1 MFTMAIEARYRTVA
15 ITLSRHTVSITWT
28 ISEEM
33 KCAMG
38 AATQVG
44 ADARGCSMTIIAGRR
59 TAIQTLGLG
68 FAASEP
74 RAIRPG
80 DVRQVPTHE
89 VRRRQVQDQHTDGE
103 SEG

>member
-38 AATQVG
+38 AATQAG
-44 ADARGCSMTIIAGRR
+44 ADARVCHDDHHWKAHRNTDSRLRVCCERDRPRHGADDECSGSSILGVHAPGCGAVER
-59 TAIQTLGLG
+59 AD
-68 FAASEP
+68 AA
-74 RAIRPG
+74 A
-80 DVRQVPTHE
+80 
-89 VRRRQVQDQHTDGE
+89 
-103 SEG
+103 